1 MKKRTAL
8 IIPFLIL
15 ALVLTACSKP
25 AVVTPDDPDAGP
37 PDGGTVRVDFL
48 LDLLGFGRAEV
59 LKSHGQPAYEQNN
72 GSTLSYEN
80 KEDQYLF
87 EFSLLNGTVGAV
99 TVSGTA
105 ESNVSLACIPL
116 GATEEE
122 ARASLDLGSASGNT
136 ITWDY
141 QGGLKVKAELDPEN
155 GRVSTITVSDPNL
168 AGLSAYA
175 SETIRGKS
183 IDYGQCLA
191 VVVENYEGANL
202 EALTE
207 VSFENPAYPSKPWV
221 YYQFAVMGMIT
232 DVQVTSIAHMGAEA
246 KTYLLADEISDSI
259 VSVRSSFPSDMSVDR
274 ISFVGPDGE
283 SYQFSV
289 DDVSGE
295 HAVVIIK

>member
-1 MKKRTAL
+1 MKKRAAL

-25 AVVTPDDPDAGP
+25 AAVTPDDSNAGP
-37 PDGGTVRVDFL
+37 PGGGTTRVDFL
-48 LDLLGFGRAEV
+48 LDLIGFTKAEV
-59 LKSHGQPAYEQNN
+59 LKSHGQPEYEQNN

-87 EFSLLNGTVGAV
+87 EFTLANGTVGAV

-105 ESNVSLACIPL
+105 ESSVSLANIPL

-122 ARASLDLGSASGNT
+122 ALGALDVGSVSGNK

-141 QGGLKVKAELDPEN
+141 QDGLQVKAELDPEN
-155 GRVSTITVSDPNL
+155 GRVSAITVSDPNL
-168 AGLSAYA
+168 AGLSAFTG
-175 SETIRGKS
+175 ETVHGKS

-191 VVVENYEGANL
+191 VVVENYEGVNL

-221 YYQFAVMGMIT
+221 YYQFAVMGTIT

-246 KTYLLADEISDSI
+246 KTYRLADEISDSI
-259 VSVRSSFPSDMSVDR
+259 VSVRSSFPNDMSVDT

-283 SYQFSV
+283 SHEFSV
-289 DDVSGE
+289 DDVSGQY
-295 HAVVIIK
+295 AVVIIR